1 MLKKL
6 FSYFIPINVFQQKS
20 NISQTL
26 EVTWINGELVL
37 DSKNT
42 NYSYGSLQ
50 RILRKGLKFIGFE
63 RIKTMDH
70 ILVLGVA
77 GGSVIKT
84 LVNEINFEGK
94 ITGVEIDNSV
104 ITIANEYFHLN
115 QIKNLEII
123 IDDAFE
129 FVLKTKNKYDVVIID
144 VFQDTKMPNFLFETF
159 FINRICYLLQ
169 PKGFILFNTMIL
181 NEKQKQL
188 NLDFFNAFDVVQS
201 VSLLFHALSNHVY
214 ITCLYNLSWPP
225 SRYVLFVFV
234 LVYLYKIAI

>member
-20 NISQTL
+20 NVSQTL

-84 LVNEINFEGK
+84 LVDEINFEGK

-104 ITIANEYFHLN
+104 ITIANEYFHLD

-188 NLDFFNAFDVVQS
+188 NLDFFNAFDVS
-201 VSLLFHALSNHVY
+201 EY
-214 ITCLYNLSWPP
+214 IVTKLHKVEELNELIVVESK
-225 SRYVLFVFV
+225 F
-234 LVYLYKIAI
+234 

>member
-1 MLKKL
+1 MINSIILLFLIKIFLMFKKL
-6 FSYFIPINVFQQKS
+6 FSHIIPINIFKQKS

-26 EVTWINGELVL
+26 EVTWVDGNLVL

-63 RIKTMDH
+63 RIKSMDN

-84 LVNEINFEGK
+84 LVDEINFEGK
-94 ITGVEIDNSV
+94 ITGVEIDNYV
-104 ITIANEYFHLN
+104 ITIANEYFHLD
-115 QIKNLEII
+115 QIQNLEII

-129 FVLKTKNKYDVVIID
+129 FVLKTKDNYDLIIID
-144 VFQDTKMPNFLFETF
+144 IFQDTKMPNFLFETF
-159 FINRICYLLQ
+159 FINRICDLLQ
-169 PKGFILFNTMIL
+169 PKGFVLFNTMVL

-188 NLDFFNAFDVVQS
+188 NLDFLSAFDSTQ
-201 VSLLFHALSNHVY
+201 
-214 ITCLYNLSWPP
+214 YNVTKLHKEEELNELIIVESK
-225 SRYVLFVFV
+225 L
-234 LVYLYKIAI
+234 